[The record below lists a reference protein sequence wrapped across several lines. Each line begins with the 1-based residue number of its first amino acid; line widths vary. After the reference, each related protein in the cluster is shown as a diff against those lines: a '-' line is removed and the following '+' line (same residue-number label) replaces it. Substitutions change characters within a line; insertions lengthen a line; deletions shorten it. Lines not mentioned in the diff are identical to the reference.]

1 MLSEEEK
8 EGYVKCNDVGFDNL
22 GWNKDEWTK
31 PTEIA
36 EFTTEILYWCPTVG
50 WQGTMAVNK

>member
-36 EFTTEILYWCPTVG
+36 EFTTEILY
-50 WQGTMAVNK
+50 